1 MFLRSDVFHRLL
13 HHKQMTLL
21 DFMKEAHCS
30 PLTLVK
36 ALSGK
41 DVVQSSTR
49 FRWAQALGCSVM
61 DIFVTRWK

>member
-13 HHKQMTLL
+13 HNKQMTLL

-49 FRWAQALGCSVM
+49 F
-61 DIFVTRWK
+61 